1 MLGASAATK
10 AVPRAF
16 FGMIIAL
23 LAGIV
28 AIAIAALLTPVV
40 RQFATAV
47 GAVDAP
53 GGRRVH
59 AAATP
64 RMGGAAIVAAYLV
77 AILCALSLAH
87 GQGLVRSRT
96 ALWAFLGAGCV
107 IAIAGAVDDMR
118 GLGAKRKLFL
128 QWATATIAWVGGVRI
143 ASNIF
148 VPGLGYVFIGETLSY
163 LATVVWILAF
173 INAINLID
181 GLDGLAGGLVFF
193 ATTTNLVVA
202 IVTGNV
208 LAAILN
214 AALGGAVLGFL
225 FYNFNPATIFMGDTG
240 SMFLGYALG
249 SAALIT
255 GTQKESTLVS
265 LLVPVI
271 ALGLPF
277 TDTLLATIRRVAA
290 RRSIFAAD
298 REHLHHRLLDLGLT
312 HRRAVLTMYCC
323 TSLLCMAALAAA
335 LGRSWQVGAAI
346 SGAVISLVGMTRFA
360 GYFERLLLKR
370 RERADLLR
378 GPTEAMRR
386 ALPSL
391 ILNAE
396 SSSSASGVWAAL
408 ERMLNSG
415 YFIYGEYC
423 PNGEGPTWKWECN
436 EQQAREEGKLLET
449 QFPVRTFPGA
459 PEGALRFGW
468 LSAEAELPPQI
479 EVLLQMAADA
489 VETSL
494 VRVHVKEPSQL
505 TRAVVSR
512 PQ

>member
-1 MLGASAATK
+1 M
-10 AVPRAF
+10 V
-16 FGMIIAL
+16 IAL

-40 RQFATAV
+40 RQVATAV
-47 GAVDAP
+47 GAIDTP

-64 RMGGAAIVAAYLV
+64 RLGGVAIVAAHLT
-77 AILCALSLAH
+77 AIFVALSLAH
-87 GQGLVRSRT
+87 GKGVVRSRT
-96 ALWAFLGAGCV
+96 TFWAFLAAGGL
-107 IAIAGAVDDMR
+107 IAVTGAVDDIR
-118 GLGAKRKLFL
+118 ALGAKRKLFWQL
-128 QWATATIAWVGGVRI
+128 VTATLAWAGGVRI
-143 ASNIF
+143 ASTIF

-163 LATVVWILAF
+163 VTTVVWILAF
-173 INAINLID
+173 INAINLVD
-181 GLDGLAGGLVFF
+181 GLDGLAGGVVFF

-202 IVTGNV
+202 IVTGNL

-249 SAALIT
+249 AAALIT

-277 TDTLLATIRRVAA
+277 TDTLLATVRRVAA

-298 REHLHHRLLDLGLT
+298 RGHLHHRLLDLGLT
-312 HRRAVLTMYCC
+312 HRRAVLLMYCC

-335 LGRSWQVGAAI
+335 LGRSWHVGAAI

-360 GYFERLLLKR
+360 AYFERVVSKR
-370 RERADLLR
+370 RERADLLK

-386 ALPSL
+386 ALPAL
-391 ILNAE
+391 ILSAE

-408 ERMLNSG
+408 ERMLLSG
-415 YFIYGEYC
+415 YFVYGEYC
-423 PNGEGPTWKWECN
+423 PSGEGPTWRWECN
-436 EQQAREEGKLLET
+436 EQQAREAGKLLET
-449 QFPVRTFPGA
+449 QFPIRVFPGG
-459 PEGALRFGW
+459 PEGHLKFGW
-468 LSAEAELPPQI
+468 LSSEAELPPQI
-479 EVLLQMAADA
+479 EVLLQMVADA

-494 VRVHVKEPSQL
+494 IRVHVKAPSL
-505 TRAVVSR
+505 LARAVVAR
-512 PQ
+512 PS

>member
-1 MLGASAATK
+1 MVT
-10 AVPRAF
+10 
-16 FGMIIAL
+16 AL

-28 AIAIAALLTPVV
+28 AIAIAALLTPLV
-40 RQFATAV
+40 RQVATAV
-47 GAVDAP
+47 GAIDAP

-64 RMGGAAIVAAYLV
+64 RMGGVAIVAAYFV
-77 AILCALSLAH
+77 AIVLALSLVH
-87 GQGLVRSRT
+87 GKGVVRSRT
-96 ALWAFLGAGCV
+96 TLIAFLVAGGLV
-107 IAIAGAVDDMR
+107 AIVGAVDDISAI
-118 GLGAKRKLFL
+118 GAKRKLFW
-128 QWATATIAWVGGVRI
+128 QWATATVAWVGGVRI
-143 ASNIF
+143 ASTIF
-148 VPGLGYVFIGETLSY
+148 VPGLGYLFIGETLSY
-163 LATVVWILAF
+163 LATVLWIVAF

-181 GLDGLAGGLVFF
+181 GLDGLAGGVVFF
-193 ATTTNLVVA
+193 ATTTNVVVA

-208 LAAILN
+208 LGAILN
-214 AALGGAVLGFL
+214 ASLGGAVLGFL

-277 TDTLLATIRRVAA
+277 TDTLLATLRRVAS

-298 REHLHHRLLDLGLT
+298 REHLHHRLLDLGVT
-312 HRRAVLTMYCC
+312 HRRAVLIMYCC

-335 LGRSWQVGAAI
+335 LGRSWHVGAAI

-360 GYFERLLLKR
+360 GYFERIVSKR
-370 RERADLLR
+370 RERANLLK

-391 ILNAE
+391 ILGAE
-396 SSSSASGVWAAL
+396 SSGSASGVWAAL
-408 ERMLNSG
+408 ERMLVSG
-415 YFIYGEYC
+415 YFVYGEYC
-423 PNGEGPTWKWECN
+423 PNGEGATWRWECN
-436 EQQAREEGKLLET
+436 DELAREGGKLLET
-449 QFPVRTFPGA
+449 EFPIRVFPGG
-459 PEGALRFGW
+459 PEGALKFGW
-468 LSAEAELPPQI
+468 LSSEPELPPQI
-479 EVLLQMAADA
+479 EVLLQMAADV

-494 VRVHVKEPSQL
+494 VRVHVKAPSL
-505 TRAVVSR
+505 LARAVVSR
-512 PQ
+512 PS

>member
-1 MLGASAATK
+1 MMVT
-10 AVPRAF
+10 
-16 FGMIIAL
+16 AL

-28 AIAIAALLTPVV
+28 AIAVAALLTPLV
-40 RQFATAV
+40 RQVAIAV
-47 GAVDAP
+47 GAVDTP

-64 RMGGAAIVAAYLV
+64 RLGGVAIVVAYLV
-77 AILCALSLAH
+77 AIFVALSFSH
-87 GQGLVRSRT
+87 GSGVVRSRT
-96 ALWAFLGAGCV
+96 PLLAFLAAGGV
-107 IAIAGAVDDMR
+107 IALVGVIDDIR
-118 GLGAKRKLFL
+118 AIGAKRKLL
-128 QWATATIAWVGGVRI
+128 MQWATATIAWVGGVRI
-143 ASNIF
+143 ASTIF
-148 VPGLGYVFIGETLSY
+148 LPGLGYVYIGDALSY
-163 LATVVWILAF
+163 VATIVWIVAF

-181 GLDGLAGGLVFF
+181 GLDGLAGGVVFF
-193 ATTTNLVVA
+193 ATITNVVVA
-202 IVTGNV
+202 IVTGNL

-255 GTQKESTLVS
+255 GTQKESTVVS

-277 TDTLLATIRRVAA
+277 TDTLLATFRRVAA

-312 HRRAVLTMYCC
+312 HRRAVLLMYGC
-323 TSLLCMAALAAA
+323 TSLLCLTALAAA

-346 SGAVISLVGMTRFA
+346 GGAVVSLVGMTRFA
-360 GYFERLLLKR
+360 GYFEMVLMKR
-370 RERADLLR
+370 RQRADLLK
-378 GPTEAMRR
+378 GPTEGMRR

-391 ILNAE
+391 ILSAE

-423 PNGEGPTWKWECN
+423 PNGEGALWKWECN
-436 EQQAREEGKLLET
+436 EQQARDEGKLLET
-449 QFPVRTFPGA
+449 QFPIRVFPGA
-459 PEGALRFGW
+459 PEGVLKFGW
-468 LSAEAELPPQI
+468 LSAEPELPPQI
-479 EVLLQMAADA
+479 EVLLQIAADA

-494 VRVHVKEPSQL
+494 VRVHVNSPSQL
-505 TRAVVSR
+505 TRAVVSQ
-512 PQ
+512 PT

>member
-1 MLGASAATK
+1 MMVT
-10 AVPRAF
+10 
-16 FGMIIAL
+16 AL

-28 AIAIAALLTPVV
+28 AIATAALLTPLV
-40 RQFATAV
+40 RQVAIAV
-47 GAVDAP
+47 GAVDTP

-64 RMGGAAIVAAYLV
+64 RLGGVAIVAAYFVAVLV
-77 AILCALSLAH
+77 ALSLVH
-87 GQGLVRSRT
+87 GKGVVRSRAT
-96 ALWAFLGAGCV
+96 LVAFLAAGSV
-107 IAIAGAVDDMR
+107 IALVGVVDDIR
-118 GLGAKRKLFL
+118 AIGAKRKLLL

-148 VPGLGYVFIGETLSY
+148 VPGLGYVFIGDALSY
-163 LATVVWILAF
+163 VATIVWIVAF

-181 GLDGLAGGLVFF
+181 GLDGLAGGVVFF
-193 ATTTNLVVA
+193 ATITNVVVA
-202 IVTGNV
+202 VVTGNL

-255 GTQKESTLVS
+255 GTQKESTVVS

-277 TDTLLATIRRVAA
+277 TDTLLATFRRVAA

-312 HRRAVLTMYCC
+312 HRRAVLLMYCC
-323 TSLLCMAALAAA
+323 TSLLCLTALAAA

-346 SGAVISLVGMTRFA
+346 GGAVVSLVGMTRFA
-360 GYFERLLLKR
+360 GYFEMLLVKR
-370 RERADLLR
+370 RQRADLLK
-378 GPTEAMRR
+378 GPTEGMRR

-391 ILNAE
+391 ILSAE
-396 SSSSASGVWAAL
+396 SSSSASGVWAAM
-408 ERMLNSG
+408 ERMLSSG
-415 YFIYGEYC
+415 YFVYGEYS
-423 PNGEGPTWKWECN
+423 PNGESSTWKWECK
-436 EQQAREEGKLLET
+436 EQQGRVEGKLLET
-449 QFPVRTFPGA
+449 QFPIRVFPGA
-459 PEGALRFGW
+459 PEGILKFGW
-468 LSAEAELPPQI
+468 LSAEPELPPQI
-479 EVLLQMAADA
+479 EVLLQIAADA

-494 VRVHVKEPSQL
+494 VRVHVKSPSQL

-512 PQ
+512 PS